1 MCGLYGVYQA
11 SGIDSAGLEIFN
23 RLGKLSE
30 SRGRDSTGIIS
41 VERATIKKNKEFITR
56 YRKGLTRASVFHESP
71 EARSLIDGKPVVL
84 AGHTRMATH
93 GKVNIANAH
102 PFEIGHLVGMH
113 NGVYASLYDRE
124 NDKTDSRVIFEM
136 LNTLGVPK
144 GLRTINEDHHGY
156 MALAFI
162 NKSSD
167 TLNLFSNGGRSLF
180 LGKTKD
186 LWCWASEERFL
197 RACASKWYYI
207 GEIPED
213 SLVACKIGIEKWRV
227 TQYDYTPRLSSFRSC
242 KKEESFDNIPFK
254 SDVKDS
260 CLLPLTYEQGGHID
274 TPVKPATPSVVG
286 STSLQVRFRTTP
298 GVYLTREALKELVSQ
313 HGCSCC
319 LTKNTSVLREPLY
332 FFSPSRYICK
342 DCRETDSLIE
352 TFFND
357 DELHLGVW
365 VLPSGKELSLVPTA
379 T

>member
-113 NGVYASLYDRE
+113 NGIYASLYDRE

-180 LGKTKD
+180 LGKTKT
-186 LWCWASEERFL
+186 CGVGPQRNASFGHVQASGITSERFPRIPL
-197 RACASKWYYI
+197 LLARLASRS
-207 GEIPED
+207 GG
-213 SLVACKIGIEKWRV
+213 SLN
-227 TQYDYTPRLSSFRSC
+227 T
-242 KKEESFDNIPFK
+242 
-254 SDVKDS
+254 
-260 CLLPLTYEQGGHID
+260 
-274 TPVKPATPSVVG
+274 
-286 STSLQVRFRTTP
+286 TTP
-298 GVYLTREALKELVSQ
+298 LA
-313 HGCSCC
+313 
-319 LTKNTSVLREPLY
+319 SVPFVLARRR
-332 FFSPSRYICK
+332 SPSTTSRSN
-342 DCRETDSLIE
+342 RT
-352 TFFND
+352 
-357 DELHLGVW
+357 
-365 VLPSGKELSLVPTA
+365 
-379 T
+379 